1 MQLRRE
7 GQTVMLVAVDGAAAG
22 LVAVADPVKDN
33 AAAALAAL
41 RAEGLRLVM
50 LTGDSRTT
58 AEAVGRRL
66 GIDEVVAEVLPDE
79 KARVVRDLQQQRHV
93 VAMAGDGV
101 NDAPA
106 LAQADIGIAMG
117 TGADIAM
124 ESAALTLV
132 KGDLRRHRARP
143 PAVAR
148 DHAQH
153 PAEFV
158 LRLRLQR
165 AGDPDRGR
173 RALPGLRPPAQPDD
187 RQRRDERQLGAGHQ
201 QRAQVAPGAAMTSV
215 WWPDLINQRR
225 KSAQGGAPHPPPT
238 ARSRRFRPFVEPPRS
253 THCSPP
259 SNRSRGRISMVSV
272 L

>member
-1 MQLRRE
+1 
-7 GQTVMLVAVDGAAAG
+7 MLVAVDGVAAG
-22 LVAVADPVKDN
+22 LLAVADPVKDN
-33 AAAALAAL
+33 AAEALAAL

-50 LTGDSRTT
+50 LTGDSRVT
-58 AEAVGRRL
+58 AAAVGRRL

-79 KARVVRDLQQQRHV
+79 KARVVRDLQRQRHV

-132 KGDLRRHRARP
+132 KGDLHGIVRARRL
-143 PAVAR
+143 VAG

-158 LRLRLQR
+158 LRVRLQW
-165 AGDPDRGR
+165 AGDPDRRR

-187 RQRRDERQLGAGHQ
+187 RQRRDERQLGPGHLE
-201 QRAQVAPGAAMTSV
+201 RAAPAPGAAV
-215 WWPDLINQRR
+215 
-225 KSAQGGAPHPPPT
+225 T
-238 ARSRRFRPFVEPPRS
+238 AA
-253 THCSPP
+253 T
-259 SNRSRGRISMVSV
+259 RG
-272 L
+272 